1 MSHQESPHSGQ
12 ASPAVRA
19 LRDHIASLYAERDAL
34 TEKIQNA
41 ERALSQ
47 LLAQSG
53 ESFAQLID
61 MAKVRMLRAGEQSYD
76 EIRDHIRKK
85 GGVVIKGDL
94 DHRLRQSLS
103 RAVTAGTVVVRNLR
117 SRGDDLI
124 YDLGKK
130 ERDRYWGSC
139 TWRS

>member
-1 MSHQESPHSGQ
+1 MLLSG
-12 ASPAVRA
+12 
-19 LRDHIASLYAERDAL
+19 
-34 TEKIQNA
+34 T
-41 ERALSQ
+41 
-47 LLAQSG
+47 G

-103 RAVTAGTVVVRNLR
+103 RAVTAGTVVVRK
-117 SRGDDLI
+117 RGDDLI

-130 ERDRYWGSC
+130 ERDRLGKLYS
-139 TWRS
+139 